1 MLGGFLSQ
9 GKFLDIPGALSSSEA
24 VNFIVGLGRS
34 GKVFGVR
41 SICEICHTPYN
52 HSHSCKYYCQL
63 CLLREQA
70 LNTATRRCPSCTLL
84 HGPGQ
89 PRQFGCDFM
98 WKSSSKG
105 EAGSPVCAMNRPVTQ
120 ASSSTPCLGSKPHK
134 QGRALLSRWDVQ
146 ETTHSPNC
154 IFAMERVPDAPWDEG
169 VQRKIEGEWELQ
181 GTRGLQSAA

>member
-34 GKVFGVR
+34 GKVFGVK

-70 LNTATRRCPSCTLL
+70 LNHEEMPQLHTAA
-84 HGPGQ
+84 
-89 PRQFGCDFM
+89 
-98 WKSSSKG
+98 W
-105 EAGSPVCAMNRPVTQ
+105 AWATQ
-120 ASSSTPCLGSKPHK
+120 IVWL
-134 QGRALLSRWDVQ
+134 
-146 ETTHSPNC
+146 
-154 IFAMERVPDAPWDEG
+154 
-169 VQRKIEGEWELQ
+169 
-181 GTRGLQSAA
+181 